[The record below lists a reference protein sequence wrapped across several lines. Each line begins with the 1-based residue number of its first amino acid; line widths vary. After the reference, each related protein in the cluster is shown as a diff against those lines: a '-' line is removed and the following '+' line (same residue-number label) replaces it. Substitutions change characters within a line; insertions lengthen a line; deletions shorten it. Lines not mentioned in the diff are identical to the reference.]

1 MTEEAPRQRP
11 IYLLLAP
18 LLIVIGLGFALQR
31 LEGGSEIFTR
41 LRNAP
46 PALLAVCLVSLLV
59 YWWITVSS
67 WSMIARVAAN
77 AEIPTSAS
85 LAQIVTVNLGKYV
98 PGKIWGIVA
107 RGTLMTKYGATRRGI
122 VNASILEQFYLLFT
136 AACVGAFS
144 WGLSRAGVI
153 RVSVVLASLGLVAAG
168 VFAPRVFLSAWNRAL
183 HKLRPGTAMSTI
195 TPPTFSDGAAL
206 IGRYVLIWVSLGAFF
221 AGLTIAISDIDGSV
235 STLGLLI
242 FTNTTA
248 YVGGFIALFAPGGLG
263 VRESI
268 GAGLLA
274 GSLGLEE
281 AAFVMVAYRILI
293 MIGELIAAAL
303 ALPRFAEVLRG

>member
-1 MTEEAPRQRP
+1 MTEESPRQRP

-46 PALLAVCLVSLLV
+46 PALLAVCLVSLLL

-183 HKLRPGTAMSTI
+183 HKLRPGTAMPTI

-248 YVGGFIALFAPGGLG
+248 YVGGFVALFAPGGLG